1 MLTSTVIMVM
11 LKANCIIILLLARI
25 LLSSESEILKANC
38 SIIYPL
44 RYHYIVIRNK
54 GMILFDNLIYVLHL
68 HSIYVENIQEL
79 YKLNSKKCLMINL
92 D

>member
-1 MLTSTVIMVM
+1 MSDTYSFSLIKNFICGPPRCRV
-11 LKANCIIILLLARI
+11 RH
-25 LLSSESEILKANC
+25 SESEILKANC